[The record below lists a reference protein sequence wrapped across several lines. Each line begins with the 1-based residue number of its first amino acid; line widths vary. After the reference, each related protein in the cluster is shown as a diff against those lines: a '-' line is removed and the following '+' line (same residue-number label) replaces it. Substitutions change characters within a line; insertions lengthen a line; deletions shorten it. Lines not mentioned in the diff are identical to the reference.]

1 MKKYSVN
8 VYYRIVLTVQVE
20 AESQEEALRIAK
32 ESGEQMRS
40 LNDYDFIET
49 LDACVTDVEEARNYE
64 DVDVDELMERA
75 IRQMKDNDMTSVSV
89 SGVSV
94 TKTIVET
101 SGGMMCDE
109 HDEDYEVEEV
119 YLEDDTLY
127 VRYADPLYDSEDAPD
142 DEPLEDLGTDEIAK
156 ILLDILN

>member
-109 HDEDYEVEEV
+109 HYEDYEVEEV

>member
-8 VYYRIVLTVQVE
+8 VHYRIVLTVQVE

-49 LDACVTDVEEARNYE
+49 LDACVTDVDELDEDEA
-64 DVDVDELMERA
+64 VDVDELMERA

-127 VRYADPLYDSEDAPD
+127 VRYADPLWDSMQAPD

>member
-8 VYYRIVLTVQVE
+8 VHYRVVVSVQVE
-20 AESQEEALRIAK
+20 SESQEEAIRIAK
-32 ESGEQMRS
+32 AQGEQLRS

-49 LDACVTDVEEARNYE
+49 LDACVTDVEELRE
-64 DVDVDELMERA
+64 HEDVDELIERA

-127 VRYADPLYDSEDAPD
+127 VRYADLLYDSEDAPD
-142 DEPLEDLGTDEIAK
+142 DEPLEDLGMKEIV
-156 ILLDILN
+156 DILEDILD

>member
-8 VYYRIVLTVQVE
+8 VHYRIVLPVQVE
-20 AESQEEALRIAK
+20 AESQEEAIRIAK

-40 LNDYDFIET
+40 LNEYDFIET
-49 LDACVTDVEEARNYE
+49 LDACVTDVDELDE
-64 DVDVDELMERA
+64 DEHEDVDELMERA

-142 DEPLEDLGTDEIAK
+142 DEPLEDLGMKEIV
-156 ILLDILN
+156 DILEDILD

>member
-1 MKKYSVN
+1 
-8 VYYRIVLTVQVE
+8 
-20 AESQEEALRIAK
+20 
-32 ESGEQMRS
+32 
-40 LNDYDFIET
+40 
-49 LDACVTDVEEARNYE
+49 
-64 DVDVDELMERA
+64 
-75 IRQMKDNDMTSVSV
+75 MKDNDITSVSV

-119 YLEDDTLY
+119 YLEGDTLY

-142 DEPLEDLGTDEIAK
+142 DEPLEDLGMKEIV
-156 ILLDILN
+156 DILEDILD